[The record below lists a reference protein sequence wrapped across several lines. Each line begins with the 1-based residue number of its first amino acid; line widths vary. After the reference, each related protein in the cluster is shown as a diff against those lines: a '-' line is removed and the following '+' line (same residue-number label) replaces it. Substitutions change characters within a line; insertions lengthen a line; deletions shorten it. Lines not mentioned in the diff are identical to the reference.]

1 MVHLIDGE
9 EREKIPVKTHFK
21 SARFSAVIKD
31 GNEWSDLHTRKKQ
44 NDRKCICELWTTGRD
59 SSESETKR
67 GSEPTNHVK
76 LVNKNIKNVLDYDA

>member
-31 GNEWSDLHTRKKQ
+31 GNEWSGLHTRK
-44 NDRKCICELWTTGRD
+44 NTTRQKMYLRALDDGPRLERD
-59 SSESETKR
+59 
-67 GSEPTNHVK
+67 
-76 LVNKNIKNVLDYDA
+76 